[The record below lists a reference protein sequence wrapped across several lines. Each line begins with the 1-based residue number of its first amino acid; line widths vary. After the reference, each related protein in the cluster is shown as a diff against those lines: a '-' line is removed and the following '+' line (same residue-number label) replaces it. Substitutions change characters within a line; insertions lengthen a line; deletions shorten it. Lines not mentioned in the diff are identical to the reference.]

1 MKISLLVA
9 AGIAVVAAKKPKRT
23 KSEIQDAKE
32 RGVGDVDESMFEKCG
47 GKPTIPANANDV
59 DCWLSWKGDSVWCEA
74 VCQAGYRLD
83 SGKPDKARR
92 AGCYLDH
99 PKESRRKFGKELG
112 PCVPLCPDM
121 DEALKTLSSNV
132 HVEREVRGG
141 WRQDFYGVPM
151 IKFACIDKRDQ
162 LTVKGR
168 FQNLFHRFDF
178 SQGITDCKLQLE
190 TILFLLFLIKLNFEI
205 KQRKSI
211 PKRRQQKIGTM
222 SLLS

>member
-1 MKISLLVA
+1 MKISLLAA

-47 GKPTIPANANDV
+47 GKPAVPANANDV

-178 SQGITDCKLQLE
+178 SRTITTGELPTVNYSWKA
-190 TILFLLFLIKLNFEI
+190 F
-205 KQRKSI
+205 
-211 PKRRQQKIGTM
+211 
-222 SLLS
+222 